1 MIIQQNI
8 LMEDYMNSKEIK
20 ELFDEIMIKGKLVI
34 KTKEQFAKY
43 NAFLKRM
50 REYVNDERTE

>member
-1 MIIQQNI
+1 
-8 LMEDYMNSKEIK
+8 MEDYMNSKEIK

-34 KTKEQFAKY
+34 KTKEQLAKY

>member
-1 MIIQQNI
+1 
-8 LMEDYMNSKEIK
+8 MEDYMNSKEIN
-20 ELFDEIMIKGKLVI
+20 ELFKEIIIKGKLVI
-34 KTKEQFAKY
+34 KTKEQSDKY

>member
-1 MIIQQNI
+1 
-8 LMEDYMNSKEIK
+8 MEDYMNSKEIK
-20 ELFDEIMIKGKLVI
+20 ELFDEIVVKGKLVI

-43 NAFLKRM
+43 SSFLKRM